1 MLLQTDQGA
10 LVVMIIPVQ
19 SVPITTKDESLN
31 PILGELYSIQHNVI
45 KFVSDLRQVDGFL
58 WVLRFPPPIK
68 LTATILL
75 KVALSTINQANPYY
89 KWIKFLLQ
97 VIPSKRLVIPV

>member
-10 LVVMIIPVQ
+10 VVVMIIPVQ

-31 PILGELYSIQHNVI
+31 PILGELYSIQHYVI
-45 KFVSDLRQVDGFL
+45 KFVSDLRQDDGFL

-68 LTATILL
+68 LTATI
-75 KVALSTINQANPYY
+75 
-89 KWIKFLLQ
+89 
-97 VIPSKRLVIPV
+97 